1 MFSMKRVF
9 TIIILFYAA
18 TAFAQSPKE
27 LFQQGNQAYGKADYQ
42 SAIKAYETILNTG
55 YESALVYYNLGN
67 SYYRQDE
74 YGQAILNYERALRL
88 KPHFRDCRQN
98 LALAYSK
105 TEDNIESLPELLFVR
120 AFRALVNAFSITGWG
135 VAILIVLALLGGS
148 LVILF
153 LMQDYSWRKASLIS
167 AIVLGILLAL
177 TVVCTIASGIQSR
190 RHNQAIVT
198 QPMVIIKGSPDVNSV
213 DKMVVHEGTKVGV
226 DETLDGWHK
235 VSLADGNTGWVE
247 VEEVTVI

>member
-1 MFSMKRVF
+1 MKHIF
-9 TIIILFYAA
+9 AIITLLLA
-18 TAFAQSPKE
+18 TTVYAQSPND
-27 LFQQGNQAYGKADYQ
+27 LFQQGNQAYSKSDYQ
-42 SAIKAYETILNTG
+42 AAIQAYESILQTG

-74 YGQAILNYERALRL
+74 FGQAILNYERALRI

-105 TEDNIESLPELLFVR
+105 TEDNIETLPEFLLVR
-120 AFRALVNAFSITGWG
+120 AFRSMVNWFSITGWG
-135 VAILIVLALLGGS
+135 VTILILLALLGCA

-153 LMQDYSWRKASLIS
+153 LMQDYNWRKGSLIA
-167 AIVLGILLAL
+167 AIVLGIVLA
-177 TVVCTIASGIQSR
+177 VAIICTIASGVQSR

-198 QPMVIIKGSPDVNSV
+198 QPMVVIKGSPDESSV
-213 DKMVVHEGTKVGV
+213 DKMVVHEGTKVRV
-226 DETLDGWHK
+226 EETLDGWHK

-247 VEEVTVI
+247 LEEITVI